1 MFDFLGKVAVIT
13 GAAGNLGHTVATA
26 LHDAGAKLALVDIN
40 EENLRR
46 IYEQS
51 LAQHDAL
58 MIPVDLT
65 DEQSVQEMAAEVNR
79 KLGSIDILTNIAGGF
94 DMGPLVHE
102 TPVEDWN
109 RMLDINATSMFLSS
123 RACVPYMLKRG
134 FGRIVSVSARAALHG
149 KARMGPYVV
158 SKAAIIRLTETMAE
172 EHKNDNITVN
182 CILPGTID
190 TPQNRDAMPDADH
203 DTWVSTVELANVIL
217 FLASNEARAVNGAA
231 IPVYGRS

>member
-26 LHDAGAKLALVDIN
+26 LHDAGARLALVDIN
-40 EENLRR
+40 EGNLRQ

-51 LAQHDAL
+51 FAQHDAL
-58 MIPVDLT
+58 MISADLT
-65 DEQSVQEMAAEVNR
+65 DEQSVEKMAAEVNR

-102 TPVEDWN
+102 TPVDDWN
-109 RMLDINATSMFLSS
+109 RMLDINATSMFLSC
-123 RACVPYMLKRG
+123 RACVPHMLKRG
-134 FGRIVSVSARAALHG
+134 SGRIVSVSARAALNG

-158 SKAAIIRLTETMAE
+158 SKAAVIRLTETMAE

-203 DTWVSTVELANVIL
+203 DTWVSTVDLANVIL